1 MNNILNKIKP
11 IHILIIFIIICLS
24 MISYFIY
31 QKIDQSGKI
40 QITINL
46 VPKDSKVIVGNQEYK
61 NGLNYIKSGEY
72 KITVKKDGFIT
83 KTLTQNLLTETD
95 EINVSLV
102 AQSDEAKKW
111 ASNNKSVY
119 SEFESLVDKNTQQ
132 KGVNFLANNPIT
144 KYLPFKNYLYSIG
157 SKLDSSDKTGNSI
170 IITINSSEQYRQSA
184 ISQIE
189 RWGFNIADFNIEFND
204 FTNPFKI

>member
-1 MNNILNKIKP
+1 MKNILSKIKP
-11 IHILIIFIIICLS
+11 IYILIAFLILCASLIT
-24 MISYFIY
+24 YYIY
-31 QKIDQSGKI
+31 QTIDRSNKL

-46 VPKDSKVIVGNQEYK
+46 VPSDSRITLNNKPYSNGINYVLPKEYKVIVE
-61 NGLNYIKSGEY
+61 KSGF
-72 KITVKKDGFIT
+72 KTVATTVNIDANGD
-83 KTLTQNLLTETD
+83 Q
-95 EINVSLV
+95 INISLA

-111 ASNNKSVY
+111 A
-119 SEFESLVDKNTQQ
+119 
-132 KGVNFLANNPIT
+132 ANNTNMYKTFENIVNQEANKNGEELSAKNPII
-144 KYLPFKNYLYSIG
+144 KKLPFKNYLYSIG
-157 SKLDSSDKTGNSI
+157 YKLDSSDKTGNSI